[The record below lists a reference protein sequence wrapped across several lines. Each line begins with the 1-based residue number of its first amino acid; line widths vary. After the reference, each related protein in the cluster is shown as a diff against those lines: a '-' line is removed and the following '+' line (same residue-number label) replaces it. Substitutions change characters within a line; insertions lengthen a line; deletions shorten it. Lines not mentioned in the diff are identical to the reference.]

1 MAISGTWI
9 GGTIYKAYFSG
20 PNFREYPHNSYGPKY
35 GTSNSRSPAIFYFGS
50 AKETKKG
57 GALQL
62 YFMFVGW

>member
-1 MAISGTWI
+1 MAQNMVHPTHDPQ
-9 GGTIYKAYFSG
+9 F
-20 PNFREYPHNSYGPKY
+20 
-35 GTSNSRSPAIFYFGS
+35 FYFGS